1 LERGIEEIHSVQRSQ
16 AFQVEKNHRDAQ
28 NEGRVNHK
36 EESTA
41 SSSMLLRL
49 SAFFLRFGAA
59 GPSSTTY
66 DTNKAQLESF
76 NSTAIIVIIG
86 LYLFGIL

>member
-1 LERGIEEIHSVQRSQ
+1 M
-16 AFQVEKNHRDAQ
+16 F
-28 NEGRVNHK
+28 K

-86 LYLFGIL
+86 VFIVLLFVIRSFWPGVYIIVSLVISYLCSDDRY